1 MARYRHK
8 RANRPRAELFDRHD
22 LLARLLMHIP
32 APRLHVVRYYGHYSS
47 SVRARRRRD
56 DEASEAET
64 ATVSQ
69 SPEEQAVSATQ
80 RRRLRRQWARMIRRV
95 YEPAKARLIS
105 PARRWGVA
113 KPASSLPP
121 GGSAA
126 VRLRGEDEG
135 HLVPDRSEG
144 RTEDPSSSRGESERD
159 EVCARSARNGRS
171 TAARF
176 LIFPS

>member
-95 YEPAKARLIS
+95 YEADPLLCDCGEKMRVISFLTDPRVVQKILRHLEEKA
-105 PARRWGVA
+105 
-113 KPASSLPP
+113 
-121 GGSAA
+121 SA
-126 VRLRGEDEG
+126 
-135 HLVPDRSEG
+135 
-144 RTEDPSSSRGESERD
+144 T
-159 EVCARSARNGRS
+159 RSARAPPE
-171 TAARF
+171 TADQQQLA
-176 LIFPS
+176 S